1 MNRLR
6 ILIIASLL
14 ILSFS
19 LPCYAQSVTV
29 DEAKLA
35 VGVYLG
41 IDTTLIRNSVA
52 MGQSVG
58 GWNLR
63 ATGGG
68 RLILDVAPLQ
78 PGTYLLTVRMT
89 DGSVTAGRFVRQ

>member
-1 MNRLR
+1 
-6 ILIIASLL
+6 
-14 ILSFS
+14 
-19 LPCYAQSVTV
+19 
-29 DEAKLA
+29 
-35 VGVYLG
+35 
-41 IDTTLIRNSVA
+41 